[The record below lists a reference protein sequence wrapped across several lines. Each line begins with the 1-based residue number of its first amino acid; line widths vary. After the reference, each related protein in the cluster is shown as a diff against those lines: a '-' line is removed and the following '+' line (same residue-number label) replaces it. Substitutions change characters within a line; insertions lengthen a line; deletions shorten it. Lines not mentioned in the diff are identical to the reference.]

1 MPLAA
6 TLDQLIEVQTA
17 ISKVLKSQ
25 EYQQG
30 DARNKRALLA
40 DLTAREKVL
49 LNRYYNEQAA
59 GDMDAYAQ
67 FNKPGA
73 GL

>member
-25 EYQQG
+25 EYQTG
-30 DARNKRALLA
+30 DSRNKRALLSE
-40 DLTAREKVL
+40 LTAREKEL
-49 LNRYYNEQAA
+49 LDRYYNEQAA

-67 FNKPGA
+67 FNLPGA
-73 GL
+73 GI

>member
-1 MPLAA
+1 MALKT
-6 TLDQLIEVQTA
+6 TLEQIEELQTA

-25 EYQQG
+25 EYQTG
-30 DARNKRALLA
+30 DSRNKRALLSE
-40 DLTAREKVL
+40 LTAREKQL
-49 LNRYYNEQAA
+49 LDRYYNEQAA

>member
-1 MPLAA
+1 MALKT
-6 TLDQLIEVQTA
+6 TLEQVEEVQTA
-17 ISKVLKSQ
+17 ISKALKSQ

-40 DLTAREKVL
+40 DLTAREQVL
-49 LNRYYNEQAA
+49 LDRYYNEQAA

-67 FNKPGA
+67 FNTPGA
-73 GL
+73 GI

>member
-1 MPLAA
+1 MALKT
-6 TLDQLIEVQTA
+6 TLEQIEELQTA